1 MCLAPEGQGKW
12 ILYICMLVPWGWA
25 KRAGIFFKEIR
36 PMETKPRWKFVLV
49 EMKPIYLRLRDKP
62 YFGGNGAEN
71 PCLSV
76 SKKKVIKVLMEILW
90 MLKDEKEVML
100 LLLSNTYTRTK
111 FSRVTMNSQ
120 NQEPPLNA
128 STTVPHCCQQLFL
141 SISSYTKKNSSQKVC
156 NRYILSF
163 QTKVGNRSI
172 YDNKV
177 SCFISSFNCFCCVPI
192 LYWKSWSFLLVVEHQ

>member
-1 MCLAPEGQGKW
+1 
-12 ILYICMLVPWGWA
+12 
-25 KRAGIFFKEIR
+25 
-36 PMETKPRWKFVLV
+36 
-49 EMKPIYLRLRDKP
+49 
-62 YFGGNGAEN
+62 
-71 PCLSV
+71 
-76 SKKKVIKVLMEILW
+76 
-90 MLKDEKEVML
+90 ML

-177 SCFISSFNCFCCVPI
+177 SCFISSFYCFCCVPI
-192 LYWKSWSFLLVVEHQ
+192 LCWKSWSFLLVVEHHSVMCHPFHHFIKEICILVCWAILWSFSWAKYFFVWRENGVGTHFEQQFFSFTQH

>member
-1 MCLAPEGQGKW
+1 
-12 ILYICMLVPWGWA
+12 
-25 KRAGIFFKEIR
+25 
-36 PMETKPRWKFVLV
+36 
-49 EMKPIYLRLRDKP
+49 
-62 YFGGNGAEN
+62 
-71 PCLSV
+71 
-76 SKKKVIKVLMEILW
+76 
-90 MLKDEKEVML
+90 ML

-120 NQEPPLNA
+120 NQETPLNA

-141 SISSYTKKNSSQKVC
+141 SISSYTKKKNSSQKVC

-177 SCFISSFNCFCCVPI
+177 SCFISSFYCFCCVPI
-192 LYWKSWSFLLVVEHQ
+192 LYWKSWSFLLVVEHQQCHVPPISPFYQRKLYFGMLGHSVELFLGQIFHCLKGEWCLHPFEQQLFSFTQHQVPSISTV

>member
-1 MCLAPEGQGKW
+1 
-12 ILYICMLVPWGWA
+12 
-25 KRAGIFFKEIR
+25 
-36 PMETKPRWKFVLV
+36 
-49 EMKPIYLRLRDKP
+49 
-62 YFGGNGAEN
+62 
-71 PCLSV
+71 
-76 SKKKVIKVLMEILW
+76 
-90 MLKDEKEVML
+90 ML

-111 FSRVTMNSQ
+111 FSCVTMNSQ

-177 SCFISSFNCFCCVPI
+177 SCFISSFYCFCCVPCVPI
-192 LYWKSWSFLLVVEHQ
+192 LCWKSWSFLLVVEHQQCHVPPISPFYQRNWYVGPFCGAFLGQICLCFGGRMVLAPTLNSNSSRSHSIKSLLSAQFKRF

>member
-25 KRAGIFFKEIR
+25 KRAAIFFKEIR

-76 SKKKVIKVLMEILW
+76 SKKKKLSRYWWKFCKCWKIRKKLCFYFCQTRTQEQSFPVLQWIAKIKNPPSPPQC
-90 MLKDEKEVML
+90 KYNCPS
-100 LLLSNTYTRTK
+100 LLSTIVFIHLKLHKKK
-111 FSRVTMNSQ
+111 FQPKSMQQVYFKFPNKSRQ
-120 NQEPPLNA
+120 
-128 STTVPHCCQQLFL
+128 
-141 SISSYTKKNSSQKVC
+141 
-156 NRYILSF
+156 
-163 QTKVGNRSI
+163 
-172 YDNKV
+172 
-177 SCFISSFNCFCCVPI
+177 
-192 LYWKSWSFLLVVEHQ
+192 

>member
-12 ILYICMLVPWGWA
+12 IQYTCMLVPWGWA
-25 KRAGIFFKEIR
+25 KRATIFFKEIR
-36 PMETKPRWKFVLV
+36 PVETKPRWKFVLV

-71 PCLSV
+71 PCLSI

-111 FSRVTMNSQ
+111 FSRVTMNTKSRT
-120 NQEPPLNA
+120 PPRPLNA
-128 STTVPHCCQQLFL
+128 STTVPHCCQQFFL
-141 SISSYTKKNSSQKVC
+141 SNSSYTKKIPAKK
-156 NRYILSF
+156 YATGIF
-163 QTKVGNRSI
+163 
-172 YDNKV
+172 
-177 SCFISSFNCFCCVPI
+177 
-192 LYWKSWSFLLVVEHQ
+192 

>member
-12 ILYICMLVPWGWA
+12 ILYICMLVPWGWT

-76 SKKKVIKVLMEILW
+76 SKKKVIKVLMEIVW
-90 MLKDEKEVML
+90 MLKDKKEVML
-100 LLLSNTYTRTK
+100 LYFCQTR
-111 FSRVTMNSQ
+111 SQ
-120 NQEPPLNA
+120 EQSSPVLQWIPKIKTPPYA

-177 SCFISSFNCFCCVPI
+177 SCFISSFYCFCCVPI

>member
-120 NQEPPLNA
+120 NQEPPSMQAQTSLIVVNN
-128 STTVPHCCQQLFL
+128 CCYPSQVTQ
-141 SISSYTKKNSSQKVC
+141 KKNSSQKVC
-156 NRYILSF
+156 TGIF
-163 QTKVGNRSI
+163 
-172 YDNKV
+172 
-177 SCFISSFNCFCCVPI
+177 
-192 LYWKSWSFLLVVEHQ
+192 

>member
-25 KRAGIFFKEIR
+25 KRAAIFFKEIR

-120 NQEPPLNA
+120 NQEPPSMQA
-128 STTVPHCCQQLFL
+128 QLSL
-141 SISSYTKKNSSQKVC
+141 IVVN
-156 NRYILSF
+156 
-163 QTKVGNRSI
+163 
-172 YDNKV
+172 
-177 SCFISSFNCFCCVPI
+177 NCFYPSQVTQKKIPAKKYATGI
-192 LYWKSWSFLLVVEHQ
+192 F